1 MPKRTTLRRM
11 TTTPTPG
18 SRTSSICLPGPL
30 AAYVDQQSA
39 RFGISK
45 AGFIRQLIAKDREAQ
60 VASRS
65 VG

>member
-1 MPKRTTLRRM
+1 M